1 MTDAEREIWHHL
13 RNRALMGHKFRR
25 QYPVG
30 PYIVDF
36 ACPARRLVVELD
48 GGQHDEAVDA
58 ARTRYLERCGHR
70 ILRFWNNDI
79 FERQDTVLAVIF
91 AADRKSVVSGR
102 SVSVGVA
109 PGGSGIFKKKNN
121 QTKTDK
127 K

>member
-1 MTDAEREIWHHL
+1 
-13 RNRALMGHKFRR
+13 MGHKFRR

-58 ARTRYLERCGHR
+58 PRTRYLETCGHR

-79 FERQDTVLAVIF
+79 FERPDTVLAVLLEVLSRLPEPPYRFSTAEGSCI
-91 AADRKSVVSGR
+91 DQVHKP
-102 SVSVGVA
+102 A
-109 PGGSGIFKKKNN
+109 PHA
-121 QTKTDK
+121 T
-127 K
+127 